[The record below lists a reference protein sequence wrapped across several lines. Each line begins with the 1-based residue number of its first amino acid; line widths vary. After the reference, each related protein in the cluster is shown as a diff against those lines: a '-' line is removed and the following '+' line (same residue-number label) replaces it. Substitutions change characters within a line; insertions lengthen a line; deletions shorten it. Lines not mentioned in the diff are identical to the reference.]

1 MKKRPMHDQ
10 GFTLVEMLVTVVI
23 MLVLIAIAV
32 PSYEE
37 ITRNSKR
44 QVALRLLTDIA
55 AKQEAQR
62 TKTRSYAATFD
73 PLLGLTGTTLYVASN
88 GTLATASSDSSIYR
102 IELRDIVTTSGI
114 TRSYSLLATAVG
126 KQAKD
131 TACAS
136 MGLTSSGIKTASGGA
151 NALKVCWEL

>member
-1 MKKRPMHDQ
+1 MPYE
-10 GFTLVEMLVTVVI
+10 GFTLIEMLITVVI

-32 PSYEE
+32 PSYEN

-44 QVALRLLTDIA
+44 QVALRLLTDIT
-55 AKQEAQR
+55 AKQEAQW

-73 PLLGLTGTTLYVASN
+73 PLVGLTGTTLYVASN

-102 IELRDIVTTSGI
+102 VELRDIVTVSGI

-131 TACAS
+131 TACVS
-136 MGLTSSGIKTASGGA
+136 MGLTSAGIKTASGSTD
-151 NALKVCWEL
+151 ALKLCWEL

>member
-1 MKKRPMHDQ
+1 MKKPPRHNQ
-10 GFTLVEMLVTVVI
+10 GFTLIEMLITVVI

-32 PSYEE
+32 PSYES

-55 AKQEAQR
+55 AKQEAQW

-73 PLLGLTGTTLYVASN
+73 PLFGLTGTTLYVASN

-102 IELRDIVTTSGI
+102 IELRDVVTVSGI

-131 TACAS
+131 TTCAS
-136 MGLTSSGIKTASGGA
+136 MGLTNAGIKTASGSA